1 MAWAAWSRGDCVKSK
16 CRPCE
21 VREESGE
28 GAALMEA
35 WQDAMA
41 VILVDAARSGAAPG
55 TIHRFDVSH
64 VPVPS
69 RFFHYSTHAFSVAEA
84 VELARAMNQLPSR
97 IILYGIEGRDFAA
110 GERLSS
116 EVAAAAEELVRRIR
130 QELQDNRPR
139 QSQMTA
145 SRSMPTVPSR
155 QRCIEPIG
163 GRPTDGE
170 SSKDDFGLEPPNKLW
185 LN

>member
-1 MAWAAWSRGDCVKSK
+1 MNRVRQTLLIGLGNQFGGDDGVG
-16 CRPCE
+16 RVVARRLRELEMPAVQ

-35 WQDAMA
+35 WQEAMA

-55 TIHRFDVSH
+55 TIHRFDVSR

-84 VELARAMNQLPSR
+84 VELARALNQLPSR

-130 QELQDNRPR
+130 QELQGNRPR
-139 QSQMTA
+139 QSQ
-145 SRSMPTVPSR
+145 
-155 QRCIEPIG
+155 IESLI
-163 GRPTDGE
+163 E
-170 SSKDDFGLEPPNKLW
+170 
-185 LN
+185 